1 MSYTPLALVRVLPAK
16 AARASGRRSALR
28 GAVDGMESWRLARFN
43 NRTHAWQS
51 STIGLITPK
60 PRARKPAGPSD
71 ASPAQRDGKRRGP
84 AAATAAG
91 RGRGGK
97 ARGGRK
103 EGAAAAPR
111 AAAPSP
117 AAPKFSPVAA
127 DAPAPAS
134 FAAVVAAPAPAREHK
149 SS

>member
-1 MSYTPLALVRVLPAK
+1 MLQPAAAAVAQRVTPDAEAAAPA
-16 AARASGRRSALR
+16 AAKPAS
-28 GAVDGMESWRLARFN
+28 
-43 NRTHAWQS
+43 
-51 STIGLITPK
+51 K
-60 PRARKPAGPSD
+60 PRARKPAAG
-71 ASPAQRDGKRRGP
+71 
-84 AAATAAG
+84 AG

-103 EGAAAAPR
+103 EGAAA
-111 AAAPSP
+111 SSTVVT
-117 AAPKFSPVAA
+117 PKFSPVAV

>member
-1 MSYTPLALVRVLPAK
+1 MARRGSTTELAALLASLDLSAFLPAF
-16 AARASGRRSALR
+16 
-28 GAVDGMESWRLARFN
+28 VE
-43 NRTHAWQS
+43 
-51 STIGLITPK
+51 
-60 PRARKPAGPSD
+60 ARKPAGPSD
-71 ASPAQRDGKRRGP
+71 TAPAQRDGKRRGP
-84 AAATAAG
+84 AAANAAG

-103 EGAAAAPR
+103 GGAAAAPR

-117 AAPKFSPVAA
+117 AAPKYSPVAV